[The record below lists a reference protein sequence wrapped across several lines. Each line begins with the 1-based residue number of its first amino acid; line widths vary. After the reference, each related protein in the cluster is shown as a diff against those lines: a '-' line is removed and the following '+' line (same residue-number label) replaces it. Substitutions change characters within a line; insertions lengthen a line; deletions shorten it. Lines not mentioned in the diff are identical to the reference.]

1 MKMKIVILVSGLI
14 LLSAVGLWGCGGDK
28 ELTRVTVDDNI
39 PKLQKLKL
47 VDENGSP
54 IDSPGKDEST
64 TTELTA
70 LTNTQEEAEEIAE
83 LYGIE
88 LSSYSYG
95 VATYTTDKN
104 PQELIELG
112 VENDYPALTP
122 NYEQELYMEQ

>member
-1 MKMKIVILVSGLI
+1 MLA
-14 LLSAVGLWGCGGDK
+14 AVGLWGCGGKK
-28 ELTRVTVDDNI
+28 ELTKVAVDDNI
-39 PKLQKLKL
+39 PKLQKL
-47 VDENGSP
+47 VDKNDFSVESSENDG
-54 IDSPGKDEST
+54 ST

-70 LTNTQEEAEEIAE
+70 LADNQEEAEEIAE

-112 VENDYPALTP
+112 IENEYPALIQ

>member
-1 MKMKIVILVSGLI
+1 MKMKIVVLVLGLI
-14 LLSAVGLWGCGGDK
+14 LLAAVGLWGCGGKK
-28 ELTRVTVDDNI
+28 ELTKVAVDDNI
-39 PKLQKLKL
+39 QKLQKL
-47 VDENGSP
+47 VDKNDFSVESSENDG
-54 IDSPGKDEST
+54 ST

-70 LTNTQEEAEEIAE
+70 LADNQEEAEEIAE

-112 VENDYPALTP
+112 IENEYPALIQ

>member
-1 MKMKIVILVSGLI
+1 MKMKIVVLVLGLI
-14 LLSAVGLWGCGGDK
+14 LLAAVGLWGCVGKK
-28 ELTRVTVDDNI
+28 ELTKVAVDDNI
-39 PKLQKLKL
+39 PKLQKL
-47 VDENGSP
+47 VDKNDFSVESSENDG
-54 IDSPGKDEST
+54 ST

-70 LTNTQEEAEEIAE
+70 LADNQEEAEEIAE

-112 VENDYPALTP
+112 IENEYPALIQ

>member
-1 MKMKIVILVSGLI
+1 MKMKIVVLVLGLI
-14 LLSAVGLWGCGGDK
+14 LLAAVGLWGCGGKK
-28 ELTRVTVDDNI
+28 ELTKVAVDDNI
-39 PKLQKLKL
+39 PKLQKL
-47 VDENGSP
+47 VDKNDFSVESSENRG
-54 IDSPGKDEST
+54 ST

-70 LTNTQEEAEEIAE
+70 LADNQEEAEEIAE

-112 VENDYPALTP
+112 IENEYPALIQ

>member
-1 MKMKIVILVSGLI
+1 MKMKIVVLVLGLI
-14 LLSAVGLWGCGGDK
+14 LLATVGLWGCGGKK
-28 ELTRVTVDDNI
+28 ELTKVAVDDNI
-39 PKLQKLKL
+39 PKLQKL
-47 VDENGSP
+47 VDKNDFSVESSENDG
-54 IDSPGKDEST
+54 ST

-70 LTNTQEEAEEIAE
+70 LADNQEEAEEIAE

-112 VENDYPALTP
+112 IENEYPALIQ

>member
-1 MKMKIVILVSGLI
+1 MKMKMVVLVSGLI
-14 LLSAVGLWGCGGDK
+14 LLLAVGLWGCGGDK

-39 PKLQKLKL
+39 PKLQKLKP

-54 IDSPGKDEST
+54 IDLSETDEST
-64 TTELTA
+64 PTEMIA
-70 LTNTQEEAEEIAE
+70 LADTREEAEEIAE

-112 VENDYPALTP
+112 SENDYPALTP
-122 NYEQELYMEQ
+122 NYEQELHTEE

>member
-1 MKMKIVILVSGLI
+1 MKIVVLVLGLI
-14 LLSAVGLWGCGGDK
+14 LLAAVGLWGCGGKK
-28 ELTRVTVDDNI
+28 ELTKVAVDDNI
-39 PKLQKLKL
+39 PKLQKL
-47 VDENGSP
+47 VDKNDFSVESSENDGSA
-54 IDSPGKDEST
+54 

-70 LTNTQEEAEEIAE
+70 LADNQEEAEEIAE

-112 VENDYPALTP
+112 IENEYPALIQ

>member
-1 MKMKIVILVSGLI
+1 MKMKIVVLVLGLI
-14 LLSAVGLWGCGGDK
+14 LLAAVGLWGCGGKK
-28 ELTRVTVDDNI
+28 ELTKVAVDDNI
-39 PKLQKLKL
+39 PKLQKL
-47 VDENGSP
+47 VDKNDFSVESSENDG
-54 IDSPGKDEST
+54 ST

-70 LTNTQEEAEEIAE
+70 LADNQEEAEEIAE

-112 VENDYPALTP
+112 IENEYPALIQ

>member
-1 MKMKIVILVSGLI
+1 MKMKIVVLVLGLI
-14 LLSAVGLWGCGGDK
+14 LLAAVGLWGCGGKK
-28 ELTRVTVDDNI
+28 ELTKVAVDDNI
-39 PKLQKLKL
+39 PKLQKL
-47 VDENGSP
+47 VDKNDFSVESSENDG
-54 IDSPGKDEST
+54 ST

-70 LTNTQEEAEEIAE
+70 LADNQEEAEEIAE

-95 VATYTTDKN
+95 LATYTTDKN

-112 VENDYPALTP
+112 IENEYPALIQ

>member
-1 MKMKIVILVSGLI
+1 MKMKIVVLVLGLI
-14 LLSAVGLWGCGGDK
+14 LLAAVGLWGCGGKK
-28 ELTRVTVDDNI
+28 ELTKVAVDDNI
-39 PKLQKLKL
+39 PKLQKL
-47 VDENGSP
+47 VDKNDFSVESSENDG
-54 IDSPGKDEST
+54 ST

-70 LTNTQEEAEEIAE
+70 LADNQEEAEEIAA

-112 VENDYPALTP
+112 IENEYPALIQ

>member
-1 MKMKIVILVSGLI
+1 MKIAVLVLGLI
-14 LLSAVGLWGCGGDK
+14 LLAAVGLWGCGGKK
-28 ELTRVTVDDNI
+28 ELTKVAVDDNI
-39 PKLQKLKL
+39 PKLQKL
-47 VDENGSP
+47 VDKNDFSVESSENDG
-54 IDSPGKDEST
+54 ST

-70 LTNTQEEAEEIAE
+70 LADNQEEAEEIAE

-112 VENDYPALTP
+112 IENEYPALIQ

>member
-1 MKMKIVILVSGLI
+1 MKMKIVVLVLGLI
-14 LLSAVGLWGCGGDK
+14 LLAAVGLWGCGGKK
-28 ELTRVTVDDNI
+28 ELTKVAVDDNI
-39 PKLQKLKL
+39 PKLQKL
-47 VDENGSP
+47 VDKNDFSVESSENDG
-54 IDSPGKDEST
+54 ST

-70 LTNTQEEAEEIAE
+70 LADNQEEAEEIAE

-88 LSSYSYG
+88 LSSYSYR

-112 VENDYPALTP
+112 IENEYPALIQ

>member
-1 MKMKIVILVSGLI
+1 MKMKIAVLVLGLI
-14 LLSAVGLWGCGGDK
+14 LLAAVGLWGCGGKK
-28 ELTRVTVDDNI
+28 ELTKVAVDDNI
-39 PKLQKLKL
+39 PKLQKL
-47 VDENGSP
+47 VDKNDFSVESSENDG
-54 IDSPGKDEST
+54 ST

-70 LTNTQEEAEEIAE
+70 LADNQEEAEEIAE

-112 VENDYPALTP
+112 IENEYPALIQ

>member
-1 MKMKIVILVSGLI
+1 MKMKIVVLVLGLI
-14 LLSAVGLWGCGGDK
+14 LLAAVGLWGCGGKK
-28 ELTRVTVDDNI
+28 ELTKVAVDDNI
-39 PKLQKLKL
+39 PKLQKL
-47 VDENGSP
+47 VDKNDFSVESSENDG
-54 IDSPGKDEST
+54 ST

-70 LTNTQEEAEEIAE
+70 LADNQEEAEEIAE

-95 VATYTTDKN
+95 VATYTTEKN

-112 VENDYPALTP
+112 IENEYPALIQ

>member
-1 MKMKIVILVSGLI
+1 LKMKIVVLVLGLI
-14 LLSAVGLWGCGGDK
+14 LLAAVGLWGCGGKK
-28 ELTRVTVDDNI
+28 ELTKVAVDDNI
-39 PKLQKLKL
+39 PKLQKL
-47 VDENGSP
+47 VDKNDFSVESSENDG
-54 IDSPGKDEST
+54 ST

-70 LTNTQEEAEEIAE
+70 LADNQEEAEEIAE

-112 VENDYPALTP
+112 IENEYPALIQ

>member
-1 MKMKIVILVSGLI
+1 MKIVVLVLGLI
-14 LLSAVGLWGCGGDK
+14 LLAAVGLWGCGGKK
-28 ELTRVTVDDNI
+28 ELTKVAVDDNI
-39 PKLQKLKL
+39 PKLQKL
-47 VDENGSP
+47 VDKNDFSVESSENDG
-54 IDSPGKDEST
+54 ST

-70 LTNTQEEAEEIAE
+70 LADNQEEAEEIAE

-112 VENDYPALTP
+112 IENEYPALIQ

>member
-1 MKMKIVILVSGLI
+1 MKMKIVVLVLGLI
-14 LLSAVGLWGCGGDK
+14 LLAAVGLWGCGGKK
-28 ELTRVTVDDNI
+28 ELTKVAVDDNI
-39 PKLQKLKL
+39 PKLQKL
-47 VDENGSP
+47 VDKNDFSVESSENDG
-54 IDSPGKDEST
+54 ST

-70 LTNTQEEAEEIAE
+70 LADNQEEAEEIAE

-95 VATYTTDKN
+95 VATYTTDKK

-112 VENDYPALTP
+112 IENEYPALIQ

>member
-1 MKMKIVILVSGLI
+1 MKMKIVVLVLGLI
-14 LLSAVGLWGCGGDK
+14 LLAAVGLWGCGGKK
-28 ELTRVTVDDNI
+28 ELTKVAVDDNI
-39 PKLQKLKL
+39 PKLQKLGDKNDFS
-47 VDENGSP
+47 VESSENDG
-54 IDSPGKDEST
+54 ST

-70 LTNTQEEAEEIAE
+70 LADNQEEAEEIAE

-112 VENDYPALTP
+112 IENEYPALIQ

>member
-1 MKMKIVILVSGLI
+1 MKMKIVVLVLGLI
-14 LLSAVGLWGCGGDK
+14 LLAAVGLWGCGGKK
-28 ELTRVTVDDNI
+28 ELTKVAVDDNI
-39 PKLQKLKL
+39 PKLQKL
-47 VDENGSP
+47 VDKNDFSVESSENDGSA
-54 IDSPGKDEST
+54 

-70 LTNTQEEAEEIAE
+70 LADNQEEAEEIAE

-112 VENDYPALTP
+112 IENEYPALIQ